1 MNMLNELISR
11 YNVLEE
17 CREDII
23 KARDAII
30 KCYEN
35 GGKMLICGNGG
46 SCADSDH
53 IVGELMKGFLLKR
66 EIDDPRLPSH
76 ICEKLQAALPAISLP
91 SQSAALTAFMN
102 DVDPSLVYAQLLYG
116 YARPNDLFL
125 GLSTSGNSQNVVN
138 AATVA
143 KAIGITTVAMTGARE
158 SKLSEISDVTIRVP
172 ECETFKIQELHL
184 PIYHY
189 LCASVEEHFFGK

>member
-1 MNMLNELISR
+1 MLNELISR

-30 KCYEN
+30 RCYEN

-143 KAIGITTVAMTGARE
+143 KAVGITTVAMTGARE

>member
-1 MNMLNELISR
+1 MLNELISR

-30 KCYEN
+30 RCYEN

-125 GLSTSGNSQNVVN
+125 GLSTSGNSHNVVN

-143 KAIGITTVAMTGARE
+143 KAVGITTVAMTGARE

>member
-1 MNMLNELISR
+1 MLNELISR

-76 ICEKLQAALPAISLP
+76 IGEKLQAALPAISLP

-143 KAIGITTVAMTGARE
+143 KAVGITTIAMTGVRE

>member
-1 MNMLNELISR
+1 MLNELISR

-143 KAIGITTVAMTGARE
+143 KAVGITTVAMTGTRE

-172 ECETFKIQELHL
+172 ECETF
-184 PIYHY
+184 
-189 LCASVEEHFFGK
+189 

>member
-1 MNMLNELISR
+1 MLNELISR

-143 KAIGITTVAMTGARE
+143 KAVGITTVAMTGTRE

>member
-1 MNMLNELISR
+1 MLNELISR

-30 KCYEN
+30 RCYEN

-143 KAIGITTVAMTGARE
+143 KAVGIATIAMTGARE

>member
-1 MNMLNELISR
+1 MLNELISR

-76 ICEKLQAALPAISLP
+76 IGEKLQAALPAISLP

-125 GLSTSGNSQNVVN
+125 GLSTSGHSQNVVN

-143 KAIGITTVAMTGARE
+143 KAVGIATVAMTGTRE

>member
-1 MNMLNELISR
+1 MLNELISR

-30 KCYEN
+30 RCYEN

-143 KAIGITTVAMTGARE
+143 KAVGITTIAMTGVRE

>member
-1 MNMLNELISR
+1 MLNELISR

-17 CREDII
+17 CREDIT

-76 ICEKLQAALPAISLP
+76 IGEKLQAALPAISLP

-143 KAIGITTVAMTGARE
+143 KAVGIATIAMTGVRE